1 MVRPH
6 IRRWVRGAPK
16 ISHFKPQG
24 VPLRELQEVGLTL
37 DGLEALRLADVE
49 GLYHDAAAERM
60 GVSRPTF
67 GRILSQARRTV
78 ARAITEGCA
87 LRIEGGTVENV
98 AGGRGPGFRRKGRR
112 FRRGWGKL

>member
-6 IRRWVRGAPK
+6 IRRCVSGRPK
-16 ISHFKPQG
+16 IAHFKPQG
-24 VPLRELQEVGLTL
+24 VPLRELEEVGLTL

-67 GRILSQARRTV
+67 GRILSQARSAV
-78 ARAITEGCA
+78 ARAITEGKA
-87 LRIEGGTVENV
+87 LRIEGGAVEQV
-98 AGGRGPGFRRKGRR
+98 PMAKGGGSGRR
-112 FRRGWGKL
+112 GRRCRRGWNR